1 MLSIRARRNRLG
13 MSQAELA
20 ERIGVN
26 QTAVSQWERGV
37 ITPTLNKA
45 RKLAETLGCTID
57 ELYADEPEKEAG

>member
-1 MLSIRARRNRLG
+1 MLSIRERRSRLG

-26 QTAVSQWERGV
+26 QTAVSQWERGI

-57 ELYADEPEKEAG
+57 ELYADAPKKEAG

>member
-1 MLSIRARRNRLG
+1 MLSIRERRSRLG

-20 ERIGVN
+20 EHIGVN
-26 QTAVSQWERGV
+26 QTAVSQWERGI

-57 ELYADEPEKEAG
+57 ELYTDEPKKEAG